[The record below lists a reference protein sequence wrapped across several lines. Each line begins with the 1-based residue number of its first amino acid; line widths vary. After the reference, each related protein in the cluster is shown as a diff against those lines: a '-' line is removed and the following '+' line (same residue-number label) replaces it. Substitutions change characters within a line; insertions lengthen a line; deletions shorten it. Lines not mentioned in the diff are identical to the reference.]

1 MAPPPILTLADITLG
16 WGGRPLF
23 AGVDLAISP
32 GERLSVVGR
41 NGSGKS
47 TLMKIIAGM
56 VEPDGGTRFLQPG
69 ARVGYLPQEPDFS
82 GHATLGAYA
91 AAGLEPSEAWRAESA
106 MEGLQVPA
114 SSDPHA
120 ASGGERRRAALARL
134 IAEEADLLLLDE
146 PTNHLDI
153 ATIEWL
159 EDWLSDTRRAFCLIS
174 HDRAFLERLT
184 RATLW
189 LDRGEIRRAPVGFGG
204 FEAWQE
210 KVFAEEEAQRHK
222 LDRLIKAEAH
232 WAVYGISGRRTRNQG
247 RLRKLAGLRQQRRD
261 QVAREGKAAME
272 LSSGAPSGKL
282 VVEAVEIAKSFGT
295 RRIVSDFSLR
305 IQRGERVAL
314 VGPNGAGKTTLLKLL
329 IGEMAPDRGRLR
341 LGHNLEMAVFDQ
353 NRDALDPE
361 KTLWESLTGET
372 SMRVQG
378 SNDQVMVRGRP
389 RHVIAYLKEFLFDE
403 RRARGPVSAL
413 SGGERARLLLARI
426 MARESNLLVLDEP
439 TNDLDLE
446 TLDLLQELL
455 AEFEGTVLLVSHDRD
470 FIDRVATTT
479 IAMEGD
485 GRAIVYAGGW
495 GDYQAQRGAGVLGA
509 QPKAKPVL
517 KPKAEAVK
525 PVPALSGREAHRLK
539 SLPDEI
545 DRLTAEIARL
555 ESFLADPD
563 LFTREPAKFAKASE
577 GLTERQVALEAA
589 EEEWLVLEEKREA
602 AE

>member
-23 AGVDLAISP
+23 AGVELAVSP

-47 TLMKIIAGM
+47 TLMKVIAGM
-56 VEPDGGTRFLQPG
+56 VEPDDGTRFLQPG

-91 AAGLEPSEAWRAESA
+91 AAGLEVAEAWKAESA
-106 MEGLQVPA
+106 MEGLKVSPGADPA
-114 SSDPHA
+114 A

-153 ATIEWL
+153 GTIEWL
-159 EDWLSDTRRAFCLIS
+159 EGWLAETRRAFCMIS

-189 LDRGEIRRAPVGFGG
+189 IDRGEIRRAPVGFGG

-210 KVFAEEEAQRHK
+210 KFFAEEEAQRHK

-232 WAVYGISGRRTRNQG
+232 WAVYGISARRTRNQG
-247 RLRKLAGLRQQRRD
+247 RLRKLEGLREQRRE
-261 QVAREGKAAME
+261 QVSRQGTAAME
-272 LSSGAPSGKL
+272 LSSGPQSGKL
-282 VVEAVEIAKSFGT
+282 VVEAVEIAKSFGE
-295 RRIVSDFSLR
+295 RRILRDFSLR

-314 VGPNGAGKTTLLKLL
+314 VGPNGAGKTTLLKML
-329 IGEMAPDRGRLR
+329 IGEIAPDQGRLR

-353 NRDALDPE
+353 NREALDPE

-389 RHVIAYLKEFLFDE
+389 KHVIAYLKDFLFDE
-403 RRARGPVSAL
+403 RQARGPVSAL

-439 TNDLDLE
+439 TNDLDIE
-446 TLDLLQELL
+446 TLDLLQELI
-455 AEFEGTVLLVSHDRD
+455 ADFEGTVLLVSHDRD

-485 GRAIVYAGGW
+485 GYATVYAGGW
-495 GDYQAQRGAGVLGA
+495 SDYQAQRRAPEPA
-509 QPKAKPVL
+509 AKPKAKQTS
-517 KPKAEAVK
+517 KPKPDMPKA
-525 PVPALSGREAHRLK
+525 VPALSGREEHRLK
-539 SLPDEI
+539 ALPAEI
-545 DRLTAEIARL
+545 DRLTAEIERL
-555 ESFLADPD
+555 EAFLADPD
-563 LFTREPAKFAKASE
+563 LFAREPAKFAKASA
-577 GLTERQVALEAA
+577 GLTERQAALEAA
-589 EEEWLVLEEKREA
+589 EEEWLALEEKREA
-602 AE
+602 AG